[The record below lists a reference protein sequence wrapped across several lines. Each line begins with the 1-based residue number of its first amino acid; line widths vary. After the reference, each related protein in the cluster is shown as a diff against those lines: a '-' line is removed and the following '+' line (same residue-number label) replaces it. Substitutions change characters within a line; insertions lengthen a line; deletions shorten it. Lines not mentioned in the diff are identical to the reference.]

1 MNGKAE
7 FCCKE
12 AVQMIYFYR
21 SDLTPELQGEKSMFG
36 SRPDGKR
43 VKTSDPIVRLTPYI
57 MTRRSDS
64 QVFTTQHMETEVLT
78 QYINEKRREGV
89 KVSHMAI
96 LIAAWLRTVCEFPTL
111 NRFVI
116 GSQLYARN
124 ELAVSFV
131 TIKGRGEDV
140 KETVCK
146 LYFDPTDTVFQVSE
160 KLETA
165 IKKAREA
172 EENSM
177 VNRLA
182 CALLS
187 IPLLTGL
194 LVGVLKLMDRW
205 GIMPK
210 AIIDASPFH
219 TSLFISNMASL
230 KMNSIYHHIYDF
242 GSTSVF
248 IGMGRPGYRIKS
260 WSEEKVKVEK
270 TIPMGVVIDERIMG
284 GAEYGM
290 AFNCMNS
297 FLRHPERLEQP
308 PERVK
313 NEGVD
318 FSLKEKYR
326 NKM

>member
-1 MNGKAE
+1 
-7 FCCKE
+7 
-12 AVQMIYFYR
+12 
-21 SDLTPELQGEKSMFG
+21 MFG
-36 SRPDGKR
+36 RRPDGKR
-43 VKTSDPIVRLTPYI
+43 VKSADPIVSLTPYI

-64 QVFTTQHMETEVLT
+64 QVFITQHMELESVT
-78 QYINEKRREGV
+78 QYINQKRQEGV

-96 LIAAWLRTVCEFPTL
+96 LIAAWLRTVCEFPSL
-111 NRFVI
+111 NRFVV
-116 GSQLYARN
+116 GRKLFARN
-124 ELAVSFV
+124 EIAVSFV
-131 TIKGRGEDV
+131 TIKGRGEHV

-146 LYFDPTDTVFQVSE
+146 LYFDPHDTVEQVSE
-160 KLETA
+160 KLERA

-187 IPLLTGL
+187 MSLLTGF
-194 LVGVLKLMDRW
+194 LVGVLKFMDRL

-219 TSLFISNMASL
+219 TSLFVSNMASL

-242 GSTSVF
+242 GTTSVF
-248 IGMGRPGYRIKS
+248 IGMGKPDYR
-260 WSEEKVKVEK
+260 VKGMAGEQVKLEK
-270 TIPMGVVIDERIMG
+270 TIPLGVVIDERIMG
-284 GAEYGM
+284 GAQYGM
-290 AFNCMNS
+290 AFACMNGY
-297 FLRHPERLEQP
+297 LRHPERLEQP
-308 PERVK
+308 PQQVR